1 MSGSEDHSRA
11 ARLERALLRSE
22 LEELLIDC
30 AYLLDRQR
38 FSELIDLHTE
48 DCRVIRPLAP
58 FTGDDEETF
67 EGRAGLAL
75 QYDGP
80 AWPKN
85 SRTMRHVVANLHL
98 DTVETDRATATVILI
113 GYRYEGEGVSLA
125 EPMMVGD
132 YEDEYQRGTD
142 NRWRIHRRRIHVAY
156 LNQALLDAAGL

>member
-1 MSGSEDHSRA
+1 MSESEDISSTG
-11 ARLERALLRSE
+11 RLERALLRSE
-22 LEELLIDC
+22 LEELVVES

-38 FSELIDLHTE
+38 FDELIELHTE

-58 FTGDDEETF
+58 FTGEVEETI
-67 EGRAGLAL
+67 EGRAGLAR

-85 SRTMRHVVANLHL
+85 PRTMRHVVANLHL
-98 DTVETDRATATVILI
+98 ETVETDRVTATVVLI
-113 GYRYEGEGVSLA
+113 GFRYEGAGVSLA

-132 YEDEYQRGTD
+132 YEDEYQRGSD
-142 NRWRIHRRRIHVAY
+142 GRWRINRRRIHVAY